1 MSHFVTAVQGASFPY
16 LVYSLKH
23 SFQQIFS
30 VNFTEYLKP
39 IAAKE
44 RELEA
49 QRAKDKAELDAVRKA
64 EADKS
69 EKVCHVLLSFRDAK
83 VEETHEC

>member
-1 MSHFVTAVQGASFPY
+1 M
-16 LVYSLKH
+16 YSLKH
-23 SFQQIFS
+23 SFQQILS

-83 VEETHEC
+83 VGGGGRCPLDVFSHIIWRRGV